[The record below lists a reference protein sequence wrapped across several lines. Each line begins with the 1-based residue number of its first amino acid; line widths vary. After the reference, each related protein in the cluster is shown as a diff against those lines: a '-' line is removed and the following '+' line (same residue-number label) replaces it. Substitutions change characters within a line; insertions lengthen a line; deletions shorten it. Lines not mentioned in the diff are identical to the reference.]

1 MDSKHTHTINIDAYM
16 EWLGKAR
23 VNKQTLINP
32 QFTVKSARQVFVTIN
47 LDDDLFQQLNRSAL
61 MSCVIFSLT
70 VRGYTCTSWTD
81 TDDRVTA
88 DDTADGLTK
97 EEFFEAIARVCAEY
111 YHSADEDAGSANS
124 AEVRCH
130 ESVSSI
136 GSCTKGVLLRF
147 VCRWLDLRTSS
158 VVVEPARTF
167 GVCAPAGHTAAGDP
181 SER

>member
-1 MDSKHTHTINIDAYM
+1 MHLIMHFARQEFERLCLLHNTDGMDSKQTHTINIDAYM

-32 QFTVKSARQVFVTIN
+32 QFTVKDARQIFVTIN

-70 VRGYTCTSWTD
+70 VRSYTCTSWTD

-97 EEFFEAIARVCAEY
+97 EEFFEAISRVCAEY
-111 YHSADEDAGSANS
+111 YHSADEDAGSANN
-124 AEVRCH
+124 AEVGAMKVSPPLVHVQREYCCGL
-130 ESVSSI
+130 SV
-136 GSCTKGVLLRF
+136 
-147 VCRWLDLRTSS
+147 
-158 VVVEPARTF
+158 
-167 GVCAPAGHTAAGDP
+167 AGWT
-181 SER
+181 